1 MNDMETQN
9 TPPSTFNPDDWR
21 TPGGS
26 YFNAPVADTSTTA
39 TYVNAQGHKIT
50 VTLVNGKPT
59 FPIPQGYVPEGEAA
73 QAFNTPEIVED
84 NGPAHTQAGNDDPV
98 KDISEWSMDDLEG
111 VVKQQDMF
119 DTMAKASL
127 VMGGGAGT
135 VAGLGI
141 RAMGRASK
149 DRALE
154 EIEDRLDDPAYQGD
168 FDRLTKLQKQLM
180 EDTRED
186 GDGRSPI
193 GEGLFGG
200 IRDAFRDI
208 FGGGKSKEER
218 KAQRTTQNDD
228 NQSQNQ
234 GGLGGF
240 TGLKDMF
247 DGGGPGKS
255 RHDV

>member
-1 MNDMETQN
+1 MNEMEPQATEA
-9 TPPSTFNPDDWR
+9 PAFNPDDWR

-26 YFNAPVADTSTTA
+26 YFNSPVADTSTTA

-59 FPIPQGYVPEGEAA
+59 FPIPQGYVPEGEAS
-73 QAFNTPEIVED
+73 QAFNTPETSD
-84 NGPAHTQAGNDDPV
+84 SRDDDTHGNTPQSDPV
-98 KDISEWSMDDLEG
+98 RDISEWSIDELEG
-111 VVKQQDMF
+111 VVKQQDLF

-154 EIEDRLDDPAYQGD
+154 EIEDRLGDPAYKND
-168 FDRLTKLQKQLM
+168 FNRLTDLQKKLM
-180 EDTRED
+180 EDNRED
-186 GDGRSPI
+186 DDTRSPL

-200 IRDAFRDI
+200 IRDAFTNI
-208 FGGGKSKEER
+208 FGGGKKKED
-218 KAQRTTQNDD
+218 KDTGQPK
-228 NQSQNQ
+228 QSS
-234 GGLGGF
+234 GGF

-255 RHDV
+255 RNDV